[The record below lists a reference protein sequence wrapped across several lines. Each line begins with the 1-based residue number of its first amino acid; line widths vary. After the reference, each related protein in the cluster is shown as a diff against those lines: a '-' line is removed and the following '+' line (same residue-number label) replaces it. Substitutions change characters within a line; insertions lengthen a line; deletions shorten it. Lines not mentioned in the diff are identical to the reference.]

1 MKAAQ
6 ASGGGA
12 CQAGKVDPAGLRVAE
27 NETKDAMLN
36 GSLPPL
42 ADVPT
47 KGALVLG
54 RLFAC
59 MSIAQ
64 VDDRWADAQRQYG
77 KVLDDYQNGDPAA
90 KTRLRNLA
98 AEAHADL
105 ALLKMNTAGK
115 DWTGAYREAASEYG
129 QASDLTRRLDR
140 KAVFQLWIGRIHLY
154 LGECAPARQRM
165 DAATGSFQQFRQAN
179 PAAARP
185 EHDAFSQEV
194 ETQLAA
200 QCP

>member
-1 MKAAQ
+1 M
-6 ASGGGA
+6 
-12 CQAGKVDPAGLRVAE
+12 
-27 NETKDAMLN
+27 
-36 GSLPPL
+36 
-42 ADVPT
+42 
-47 KGALVLG
+47 G

-59 MSIAQ
+59 ISVAQ
-64 VDDRWADAQRQYG
+64 VDDRWADAQRQYD
-77 KVLDDYQNGDPAA
+77 KVLGDYENGDPAA

-115 DWTGAYREAASEYG
+115 DWTGAYREAASAYG

-165 DAATGSFQQFRQAN
+165 AEATGAFQQFRQMN
-179 PAAARP
+179 PVAARP
-185 EHDAFSQEV
+185 EYDAFRQEV
-194 ETQLAA
+194 QAQLAA